1 MPWEK
6 TFDEDTAVEAAMLL
20 FWEKGYT
27 DTSMADLLK
36 ATEEWQN
43 IKQQKL

>member
-6 TFDEDTAVEAAMLL
+6 TFDEEQAIENAMIL

-27 DTSMADLLK
+27 DTSMANLLE
-36 ATEEWQN
+36 AT
-43 IKQQKL
+43 KLGFAW